1 MSESIKRFFEQV
13 DQVAEAGER
22 VAIATIARTKGS
34 TPREA
39 GAKMI
44 IRSAGQAL
52 GTIGGG
58 CGEAEV
64 WRTALD
70 VIADG
75 KARMVHVDLTEE
87 ISLKSEGVCGGTLDV
102 FVDPWGPEQRGIL
115 RGGALGPGHEAELE
129 LLPAIEERV
138 PVTLATVIERRRA
151 PEVLIGG
158 KILVRTDGTLVGS
171 LGSAALEALVVPDA
185 VAALQQEQPRTLT
198 YRLGEGE
205 APATVDVLLEPFGRR
220 WSSSA
225 PATSRSRWPRWPSC
239 ATST

>member
-1 MSESIKRFFEQV
+1 MSESIRTFFEQV
-13 DQVAEAGER
+13 DEVAQKGER
-22 VAIATIARTKGS
+22 VAVATVARTRGS

-87 ISLKSEGVCGGTLDV
+87 ISLKSEGVCG
-102 FVDPWGPEQRGIL
+102 R
-115 RGGALGPGHEAELE
+115 ALGAF
-129 LLPAIEERV
+129 
-138 PVTLATVIERRRA
+138 LAPLGPPPRR
-151 PEVLIGG
+151 
-158 KILVRTDGTLVGS
+158 
-171 LGSAALEALVVPDA
+171 
-185 VAALQQEQPRTLT
+185 
-198 YRLGEGE
+198 
-205 APATVDVLLEPFGRR
+205 
-220 WSSSA
+220 
-225 PATSRSRWPRWPSC
+225 
-239 ATST
+239 

>member
-1 MSESIKRFFEQV
+1 MSDSIKQFFQSV
-13 DQVAEAGER
+13 DQVAGAGER
-22 VAIATIARTKGS
+22 VAVATIARTRGS

-102 FVDPWGPEQRGIL
+102 FVDPWGPEARSVL
-115 RGGALGPGHEAELE
+115 RGRSQEAEIA
-129 LLPAIEERV
+129 LLPAIEHRV
-138 PVTLATVIERRRA
+138 PVTLATLIERRRTQA
-151 PEVLIGG
+151 YALGA
-158 KILVRTDGTLVGS
+158 KLLVRQDGTATGS
-171 LGSAALEALVVPDA
+171 LGTAELDQLVIPDA
-185 VAALQQEQPRTLT
+185 V
-198 YRLGEGE
+198 E
-205 APATVDVLLEPFGRR
+205 A
-220 WSSSA
+220 
-225 PATSRSRWPRWPSC
+225 
-239 ATST
+239 